1 MARLPRYQES
11 GLISADIPRMDFANV
26 REASRQA
33 QTIGDALT
41 KISDFAFGQVRQQ
54 QEQRNKLLAIQART
68 DLEMQAELELAN
80 LNLQVETGQ
89 LKNQKVIQE
98 TITALGQSGA
108 RALGQLS
115 VEQAN
120 GYMNSIMGRGRAIL
134 AKSSDRIV
142 KEYQAN
148 LDLMATDT
156 IKANTINL
164 ESVYETAPTIED
176 AYKEVLESRA
186 RVSAIAMQTSNPV
199 KYMQEFEKSTISAR
213 DNVLVRAFSAPDF
226 ADRPSA
232 ALQRLD
238 KGDAGRYSQIWGQM
252 TIDEKEAVR
261 ERMFKRQADIYSQ
274 TEKERK
280 ANQEANRITGLDIRE
295 QLYRGKIGPNEAI
308 RRLRAID
315 DISGSEMQSILKG
328 ESGGA
333 NDELYGRFEGLVDR
347 GQMGEAA
354 IDSYANAGIMSWKQ
368 ANTLKKMARGTDKDY
383 TEAKRYIDKAL
394 GVPDPMVPGFR
405 NERARAAEVQ
415 RQFIEERERALA
427 AGDAFNPIET
437 AQRLVAGR
445 KEQDDVK
452 MQDAVKKRLE
462 NKFEQVGIKYSETYT
477 REDLE
482 RLGVSKRDANVIM
495 NLYKAMRGEK

>member
-26 REASRQA
+26 REESRQSQA
-33 QTIGDALT
+33 IGDALT
-41 KISDFAFGQVRQQ
+41 KISEFAFGAVQKER
-54 QEQRNKLLAIQART
+54 EQKNRLMGIQLRT
-68 DLEMQAELELAN
+68 DLEMQAEVELAK
-80 LNLQVETGQ
+80 LLAQVETGE
-89 LKNQKVIQE
+89 LKDQKVIQQ
-98 TITALGQSGA
+98 TVTALGQQGA
-108 RALGQLS
+108 KLLGQYS

-120 GYMNSIMGRGRAIL
+120 GYMNSITGRGKAIL

-148 LDLMATDT
+148 ADLMATDT
-156 IKANTINL
+156 IKSNALTREAI
-164 ESVYETAPTIED
+164 YETAETADD
-176 AYKEVLESRA
+176 AYKEVLDSRA
-186 RVSAIAMQTSNPV
+186 RVSAIAIQTSNPV
-199 KYMQEFEKSTISAR
+199 KYMQEFEKSAISAR
-213 DNVLVRAFSAPDF
+213 DNVLVRAFSAPEF
-226 ADRPSA
+226 ASRPSA

-238 KGDAGRYSQIWGQM
+238 KGDAGRYTEVWKSM
-252 TIDEKEAVR
+252 TTDEKEAVR

-462 NKFEQVGIKYSETYT
+462 KKLEEAGLKYSETYT
-477 REDLE
+477 KEDLD
-482 RLGVSKRDANVIM
+482 RAGVSARDAKVII
-495 NLYKAMRGEK
+495 NLSKAARGEK